1 MAKKKPSLQQEL
13 CFDEL
18 FLQNVLDAIQDG
30 ISVLDSEFNILHT
43 NKTIEKLYQEH
54 MPIVG
59 KKCYK
64 VYQGRKSV
72 CPWCPSIKSL
82 KQGKKFT
89 AEVPLGSEKSPKGWL
104 ELTSYP
110 MFDKNGDVIGVL
122 ENVKDITAWK
132 KTQAELDKERDLFS
146 EGPVLTIVWSPA
158 KNWPVTYVSQNIVDV
173 LGYNK
178 DEWLSEDFTY
188 ADIIHAE
195 DLDRITKEVK
205 NNIKNHID
213 SYSQEYRIRKK
224 DGSYIDIY
232 DFTKLDRDEK
242 GKLLAIRGYIIN
254 QTERKAAGA
263 IEETLYKISDVLNKS
278 DDLNVLY
285 NKIKEYLGKIIDTS
299 NFFIGLYD
307 EENDLI
313 SIPYDVDEKN
323 EFKELVYYKER
334 ESEIPTIPMS
344 KTITAHVIRTGE
356 PLLATKKQ
364 LEDMQK
370 SGTVEGLGTLP
381 EIWLG
386 VPLKTQDKIIGA
398 IVVQSYHDPN
408 TFTEHEKDILSY
420 VSNQIALIIQKK
432 KTDDA
437 LKASEQRYRN
447 LIKNSNDILVIID
460 ENAQEKYISESVERI
475 TGYSPEKF
483 LGTSGF
489 DHIHKDDIEP
499 MREKLN
505 QLLKNPDKKVRNVY
519 RHRHKDG
526 HWVYLEAIGT
536 NYLNDPAIN
545 GIVLNVRDITE
556 RRKADKA
563 LRESEEKYRTIVT
576 SMSDIIFLI
585 SKDCVFIEVHCKP
598 DALLFI
604 QRDEFIGCKLDKILP
619 KHLVKQ
625 FQERADEVRKTK
637 STRVMEYTLKF
648 GNKLLWFSGTL
659 NLYSDEESI
668 VFDVRNITKRKKA
681 EQVQLAMYNISHA
694 VNTVENMHELYTK
707 IREYLGSVI
716 DTTNFYVVLYDKKT
730 DTISLPFEVDER
742 DNFETFPAGKTLTA
756 YVIKTGKPLFA
767 SKKVQDELVEQ
778 GYVEIIG
785 TPAHLWL
792 GAPLKAD
799 GNVIGAIVVQSY
811 DDPDLYSEEDIDI
824 LTFISEEIVLAIQH
838 AQSHEQLQKDLRE
851 KKVLL
856 KEIQHRVKNNLQTI
870 SGLLQLQQYKIETKE
885 DAIKG
890 FEVSQDRI
898 LAMAK
903 AYEILLE
910 SEYISDVGIGKYIK
924 SLTVQLKRNYDMYN
938 KIDIEYLIEEVII
951 DTERLGKIGLIINE
965 IITNSMKYAFK
976 DREEGTIKIRLK
988 DQEKNIRISIS
999 DNGIGIPEHVQ
1010 FPNSDTLGFSLIE
1023 MLVQE
1028 LEGEVLLEKETGTA
1042 FDLVIPKEK
1051 KW

>member
-1 MAKKKPSLQQEL
+1 MAKKRFSLQQQL
-13 CFDEL
+13 RFDEL

-43 NKTIEKLYQEH
+43 NKIMEKMYQEH
-54 MPIVG
+54 MPLVG

-64 VYQGRKSV
+64 VYQERKSL
-72 CPWCPSIKSL
+72 CPWCPSIKCL
-82 KQGKKFT
+82 KEGKKFM
-89 AEVPLGSEKSPKGWL
+89 EQVPLGSEKAPRGWL

-110 MFDKNGDVIGVL
+110 MFDKNGDIIGVI

-132 KTQAELDKERDLFS
+132 NTQAELDKERDLFS
-146 EGPVLTIVWSPA
+146 EGPVLTIVWSPE

-188 ADIIHAE
+188 ADIIHPD

-205 NNIKNHID
+205 SNIRNQVD
-213 SYSQEYRIRKK
+213 TYSQEYRVRKK
-224 DGSYIDIY
+224 NGSYIDIY
-232 DFTKLDRDEK
+232 DFTKLDRNEK
-242 GKLLAIRGYIIN
+242 GKLVAIRGYIFD

-263 IEETLYKISDVLNKS
+263 IAETLYKISDALNKS
-278 DDLNVLY
+278 DDLDVLY
-285 NKIKEYLGKIIDTS
+285 DKIREYLGKIIDTS

-307 EENDLI
+307 EDNDLL
-313 SIPYDVDEKN
+313 SIPYDIDEKN
-323 EFKELVYYKER
+323 EFKELIYYNEQEDKV
-334 ESEIPTIPMS
+334 TAIPMK
-344 KTITAHVIRTGE
+344 KTVTAHVIRTGE

-364 LEDMQK
+364 IEDMQR
-370 SGTVEGLGTLP
+370 SGIVEGLGTLP

-398 IVVQSYHDPN
+398 IVVQNYHDPN
-408 TFTEHEKDILSY
+408 TYTEHEKDILSN
-420 VSNQIALIIQKK
+420 VSNQIALMIQKK
-432 KTDDA
+432 NIDDA
-437 LKASEQRYRN
+437 LRASEEKYRK

-460 ENAQEKYISESVERI
+460 ENAKELYVSESVERI
-475 TGYSPEKF
+475 IGYSPEAF

-489 DHIHKDDIEP
+489 DHIHKDDVEP

-505 QLLKNPDKKVRNVY
+505 QLLKYPDKKVRNVY

-536 NYLNDPAIN
+536 NYLNDPKIK
-545 GIVLNVRDITE
+545 GIVLNIRDITE
-556 RRKADKA
+556 RRKADEA
-563 LRESEEKYRTIVT
+563 LRESEEKYRTIVS
-576 SMSDIIFLI
+576 SMSDIILLHDKNNRYVEF
-585 SKDCVFIEVHCKP
+585 HCKP
-598 DALLFI
+598 DSSLLLNP
-604 QRDEFIGCKLDKILP
+604 DEFIGKTVREIMPESITNEFEILAE
-619 KHLVKQ
+619 K
-625 FQERADEVRKTK
+625 VRQTGEKEE
-637 STRVMEYTLKF
+637 MEYSLKIQ
-648 GNKLLWFSGTL
+648 GKKMWFSGTL
-659 NLYSDEESI
+659 YLYSDGESI
-668 VFDVRNITKRKKA
+668 VFDVRDVTKRKKA

-694 VNTVENMHELYTK
+694 VNTVENMHELYMK

-716 DTTNFYVVLYDKKT
+716 DTTNFYVVLYDKKS
-730 DTISLPFEVDER
+730 DTISLPFEVDEK
-742 DNFETFPAGKTLTA
+742 DTFETFPAGKTLTA

-767 SKKVQDELVEQ
+767 SKDVQNKLVKE
-778 GYVEIIG
+778 GLIEIIG
-785 TPAHLWL
+785 SPAHLWL
-792 GAPLKAD
+792 GAPLKSD

-811 DDPDLYSEEDIDI
+811 DDPELYSEEDIDI

-838 AQSHEQLQKDLRE
+838 AQSHEQLQRDLKE

-856 KEIQHRVKNNLQTI
+856 REIQHRVKNNLQTI

-910 SEYISDVGIGKYIK
+910 SEYLSDVGIGKYIK
-924 SLTVQLKRNYDMYN
+924 SLAGQLKRNYDIYN
-938 KIDIEYLIEEVII
+938 KIDIEYFLDEVII

-976 DREEGTIKIRLK
+976 EREEGKIQIQLK
-988 DQEKNIRISIS
+988 DLDKDIKISIS
-999 DNGIGIPEHVQ
+999 DNGVGIPKDIE
-1010 FPNSDTLGFSLIE
+1010 FPNPDTLGMSLIE
-1023 MLVQE
+1023 MLIKE
-1028 LEGEVLLEKETGTA
+1028 LEGEISLVKEAGTTYSMI
-1042 FDLVIPKEK
+1042 IPKEK